1 MRKIA
6 FVITAAVITCSAGT
20 ASFAATALPQKPL
33 AEHVNECMALA
44 RQRGFTDD
52 DRGRGGSGA
61 RNFVIRCLQ
70 GKVR

>member
-6 FVITAAVITCSAGT
+6 FAITAVTTFCVATT
-20 ASFAATALPQKPL
+20 SFAAPATPQKPL
-33 AEHVNECMALA
+33 AEAVNDCIALA
-44 RQRGFTDD
+44 RQRGYTDD
-52 DRGRGGSGA
+52 DRGKGKGG